1 MHAFQ
6 KALAAAA
13 GLAGATMLGSR
24 YFYELAIPRRSK
36 LTIHGRGQSP
46 EQKAAQRKRMEGFER
61 WMAEQISGRR
71 PSTVFVCTRNTSRRT
86 SRRTG

>member
-46 EQKAAQRKRMEGFER
+46 EQKAAQRKRMEGF
-61 WMAEQISGRR
+61 
-71 PSTVFVCTRNTSRRT
+71 
-86 SRRTG
+86 